1 MSEAV
6 GGPAFPYTRLP
17 AFLATQV
24 NNEITHMEFRLA
36 AEWPRWVALF
46 TAACANDPRVDAQH
60 LPPQL
65 HWSAPLQD
73 EVVSRVD
80 AADALFT
87 WQLSELLHH
96 IGVFVDDANLAL
108 SRS

>member
-6 GGPAFPYTRLP
+6 GGPFPYTRLP

-36 AEWPRWVALF
+36 AEWPRGVALF